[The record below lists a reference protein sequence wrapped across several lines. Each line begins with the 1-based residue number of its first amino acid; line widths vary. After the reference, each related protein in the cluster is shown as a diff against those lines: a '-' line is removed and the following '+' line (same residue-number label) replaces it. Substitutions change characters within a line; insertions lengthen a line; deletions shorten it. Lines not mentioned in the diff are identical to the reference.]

1 MVARVGVWSMG
12 AGAFA
17 VLGPVVLGLPVP
29 ASAQVIEIG
38 SDGQT
43 SVYAGPTQFDA
54 GGSRAIFS
62 PAPTRERSVSVNP
75 NAQAAARAGLA
86 TGVSPALIE
95 AVAWQESR
103 FRPGLVSRA
112 GAIGEMQLMP
122 ATARALGVNP
132 YDSEQN
138 YQGGSRYLAHLM
150 QRYRGDLVLSLAAYN
165 AGPGAVDRWHGV
177 PPYRETRAYVGAVL
191 GRLSRTVEGAAPK
204 SKRRNNR

>member
-1 MVARVGVWSMG
+1 MARIGVWSIG
-12 AGAFA
+12 AAAVTALGFA
-17 VLGPVVLGLPVP
+17 VP
-29 ASAQVIEIG
+29 ASSQVIEIG

-43 SVYAGPTQFDA
+43 SVYTGPTQFTA
-54 GGSRAIFS
+54 EGSRAIVPPS
-62 PAPTRERSVSVNP
+62 PVRERRASSNP
-75 NAQAAARAGLA
+75 TAQAAARAGQA

-103 FRPGLVSRA
+103 FRAGVVSPA

-138 YQGGSRYLAHLM
+138 YQGGALYLARLM
-150 QRYRGDLVLSLAAYN
+150 RRYRGDLVLSLAAYN
-165 AGPGAVDRWHGV
+165 AGPGAVDRWRGV

-191 GRLSRTVEGAAPK
+191 GRLGSTVEGATPK
-204 SKRRNNR
+204 FKQRNDR